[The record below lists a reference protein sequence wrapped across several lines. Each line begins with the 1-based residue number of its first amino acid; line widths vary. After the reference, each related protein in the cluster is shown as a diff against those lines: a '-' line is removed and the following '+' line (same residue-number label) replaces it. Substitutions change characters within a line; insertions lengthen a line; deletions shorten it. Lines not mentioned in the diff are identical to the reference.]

1 MIAYGDP
8 NLQDV
13 ITGVENVDTMMAYI
27 NVETPTGTV
36 ALKKTSEDGVV
47 GGISFTIKGEGFNK
61 TVKPTRTE
69 YHGGGLIPR
78 HLHRHGAV
86 HRPL

>member
-13 ITGVENVDTMMAYI
+13 ITGVENVDTMTAYI

-47 GGISFTIKGEGFNK
+47 AGISFTIKGDGFNK
-61 TVKPTRTE
+61 TVKTDKERK
-69 YHGGGLIPR
+69 YHGGGLIPW
-78 HLHRHGAV
+78 HLYRHGAV
-86 HRPL
+86 H